1 MNSMLGLFLI
11 LVFLGIAF
19 GYLWLILY
27 LLAGFFHECCLWKGA
42 LAAVLIAVGWAI
54 V

>member
-11 LVFLGIAF
+11 LAFLGIAF
-19 GYLWLILY
+19 GYIWLILY
-27 LLAGFFHECCLWKGA
+27 LLAGCLHERTLWKGA